1 MIKTTFISI
10 LSVMLSMISMAQADS
25 IPQIMDRGIALHEE
39 GKYELSLIEYRKAL
53 DLEPKNAFV
62 NYEMALSYYFMNK
75 KDKAEEHAKIASQEE
90 SETGVQG
97 VILLGTLYDEQGK
110 TKKSIKVYESAL
122 KRFGD
127 YYLIWFNLGV
137 TYNGMNELVK
147 AADAFAMAANNR
159 LDYSSSHYGLATMKQ
174 LQGKRAEAL
183 LPMYFFLLL
192 EPDSERSPKA
202 VASINDIWKQD
213 VSEKSETEITFNLA
227 PTTGSDPMNASE
239 LFISMLE
246 ASKNLEENEGKSDFE
261 LHQEKAEKLFSFM
274 AELDLE
280 KRDDYYTQ
288 YYIPFFSRIGES
300 EHIEAF
306 LHYALQSGSRDS
318 REWVVAHADELDAFF
333 TWLDENDS
341 Q

>member
-1 MIKTTFISI
+1 MIKTIYISLL
-10 LSVMLSMISMAQADS
+10 LSISTLFALAQADS
-25 IPQIMDRGIALHEE
+25 IPQIMERGIALHEE

-53 DLEPKNAFV
+53 ELEPKNAFV

-75 KDKAEEHAKIASQEE
+75 KDKAEDYAKAAASEE

-110 TKKSIKVYESAL
+110 TKKSIKTYENAL

-137 TYNGMNELVK
+137 TYSGMNELEK
-147 AADAFAMAANNR
+147 ASEAFSKAANNR
-159 LDYSSSHYGLATMKQ
+159 LDHSSSHYALATMKQ
-174 LQGKRAEAL
+174 LQGKRAEAF

-202 VASINDIWKQD
+202 VTSINDMWKQG
-213 VSEKSETEITFNLA
+213 VSEKSETEITINLA
-227 PTTGSDPMNASE
+227 PSTGNDPINASE

-246 ASKNLEENEGKSDFE
+246 ASKNLEENEGKTDFE
-261 LHQEKAEKLFSFM
+261 LHLDKATKLFKFM
-274 AELDLE
+274 SELDLG

-288 YYIPFFSRIGES
+288 YYIPFFLRIAES
-300 EHIEAF
+300 EHMEAF
-306 LHYALQSGSRDS
+306 LHYTLQSGSEAS
-318 REWVVAHADELDAFF
+318 RQWVATHTGELDAFF
-333 TWLDENDS
+333 TWLDKSDS